1 MKHTFT
7 REQIKTIIVE
17 ELQADLL
24 IENTEKQILEEG
36 MLDTI
41 KNLKNK
47 YFPNK
52 TDEEIEQELED
63 ITEDPET
70 LNKMPRGQRIG
81 ILFLAGMML
90 GFFTQAGFDYG
101 KLTATSAADAQKVK
115 SSLHQGADKSKDI
128 KNFMQIAAAEAEGG
142 TATTPEEVD
151 AKIKEIVKNYAAD
164 IEKSPISPGRGIF
177 IGGDVRKG
185 NMRGF
190 VHVDPSAIPDNE
202 VMPFIGI
209 SKKDYETLLRAT
221 YLSGEGGDQ
230 RLENLV
236 MGKGVAGSSGYW
248 AYDNKNLFQGYNEDA
263 PYAVLPLEWSV
274 AYDLLQKRKSKGRL

>member
-7 REQIKTIIVE
+7 RKQIRTIILE

-24 IENTEKQILEEG
+24 IESTERQMLEEG

-41 KNLKNK
+41 KDLKNK
-47 YFPNK
+47 FFPNK
-52 TDEEIEQELED
+52 SDEEIEQELDE
-63 ITEDPET
+63 IGENPEM
-70 LNKMPRGQRIG
+70 LDRMPTSKRVGV
-81 ILFLAGMML
+81 LFLAGML
-90 GFFTQAGFDYG
+90 GGFLTQAGFDYS
-101 KLTATSAADAQKVK
+101 KLSADSAARADKIAG
-115 SSLHQGADKSKDI
+115 SLDQGAERSRDI
-128 KNFMQIAAAEAEGG
+128 KNFRQIATAEAEGG

-177 IGGDVRKG
+177 IGGNVRKG

-190 VHVDPSAIPDNE
+190 VHVDPSSIPDNE
-202 VMPFIGI
+202 IMPFVGL
-209 SKKDYETLLRAT
+209 SKKDYQTLLRAT

-236 MGKGVAGSSGYW
+236 MGKGAAGSSGYW

-274 AYDLLQKRKSKGRL
+274 AYELLQKRKSKGRL